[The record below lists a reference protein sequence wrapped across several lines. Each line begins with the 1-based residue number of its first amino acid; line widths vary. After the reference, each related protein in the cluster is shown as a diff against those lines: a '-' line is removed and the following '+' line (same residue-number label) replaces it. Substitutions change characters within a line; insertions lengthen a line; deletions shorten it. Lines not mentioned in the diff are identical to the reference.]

1 MSKKSNKNSKRKKRV
16 QAQKRNIDN
25 KKINEKIE
33 IKIEDTKK
41 ETAKKQKINKSL
53 NKTSK
58 KENKKKQV
66 KEISIK
72 NKRIRRA
79 IFIIIIALLV
89 VLIYLLARP
98 KFKDI
103 TIELGTKQI
112 TVDDFLVSKI
122 YSKGASQITDIS
134 SLDLTKVRRT
144 RSWIKIYK

>member
-33 IKIEDTKK
+33 IKIEDT
-41 ETAKKQKINKSL
+41 KKQKINKSL

-144 RSWIKIYK
+144 RS